1 MAMMRFHGGEMDGMC
16 IPPKKEVHVESMTH
30 NERMYELSKTYVIHC
45 EDCLKTFS
53 EIGNID
59 LVERSKADLI
69 EAQKELEKYRPLV
82 EQEKE
87 YDV

>member
-30 NERMYELSKTYVIHC
+30 NERMYELSKTYVKHC
-45 EDCLKTFS
+45 EDTLKTFS
-53 EIGNID
+53 KIGN
-59 LVERSKADLI
+59 SALI
-69 EAQKELEKYRPLV
+69 EKAQSNLAEARKDLEKYRILV
-82 EQEKE
+82 EQEK